1 MTKDLTMERNTT
13 IVLDDHFEKFIS
25 EEVNSGRFKSASEV
39 VKTALQLLEIQEKKI
54 KELRDEIAI
63 GEESGM
69 ISNFDSEAHLES
81 LNRQYL

>member
-1 MTKDLTMERNTT
+1 MERNIT
-13 IVLDDHFEKFIS
+13 IVLDDHFKRFIS
-25 EEVNSGRFKSASEV
+25 EEVNSGRFKSSSEV

-54 KELRDEIAI
+54 KELRGEIAI